1 MFELILMYSEKHKI
15 DMWWVSRAIEEGGK
29 PDYYGPFFLKINAQK
44 FKDNELTSEYVAK
57 E

>member
-44 FKDNELTSEYVAK
+44 FKDNELTSEYVGN
-57 E
+57 